1 MQRFSVSFRKS
12 ANSIQPSDRR
22 LIRTQKTAPA
32 GRFFYKR
39 KIEHMFYFVRGSKR
53 IYLICRKCGQDVP
66 DGAFCLRCGAKQ
78 QVPNRRR
85 KFRGNGQ
92 GTVYQLPNK
101 RYAAVKTLGYY
112 LDEHGVKHRKTISK
126 HFDRKKDAMAALP
139 LLGRDQPPAGKA
151 EKKANTT
158 LQQLYAIWLPTHW
171 AGPDTIGN
179 YKAAFKYFAPL
190 YHELA
195 SEIDIDDLQECIDEC
210 PRGKA
215 TRKNMRTTI
224 GLIYKYGIPR
234 GYFPEKLDLSQYLIV
249 SGDTGAGGV
258 GLPSTYLEMLRNAV
272 GTTPYAD
279 YIVCQCYLGF
289 RPSELLALHTEH
301 YNAAERAFVG
311 GTKTDA
317 GKDRTVTVSPKI
329 QPVIDR
335 LIARTPSGQVFSK
348 TDGSL
353 LTLKEYRAIFYN
365 VLDALGL
372 ENPTFDVNGQQKH
385 TYTPHSCRHTFATLL
400 KRIKGAEKDKLS
412 LIGHANEEQLRYYQ
426 DVEFEDL
433 RKITDL
439 I

>member
-1 MQRFSVSFRKS
+1 M
-12 ANSIQPSDRR
+12 
-22 LIRTQKTAPA
+22 
-32 GRFFYKR
+32 
-39 KIEHMFYFVRGSKR
+39 
-53 IYLICRKCGQDVP
+53 ICRKCGQEVP
-66 DGAFCLRCGAKQ
+66 EGAYCIRCGAKQ
-78 QVPNRRR
+78 DVPDKR
-85 KFRGNGQ
+85 KKSRGNGQ

-101 RYAAVKTLGYY
+101 RYVAVKTLGYY
-112 LDEHGVKHRKTISK
+112 LDENGVKYRKTVSK
-126 HFDRKKDAMAALP
+126 HFAQKKDAVEALP
-139 LLGRDQPPAGKA
+139 LLGRDQTPAGKA
-151 EKKANTT
+151 EKKASTT
-158 LQQLYAIWLPTHW
+158 LQQLYAMWLPTHR
-171 AGPDTIGN
+171 AGPDTLGN
-179 YKAAFKYFAPL
+179 YKAAFNYFAPL
-190 YHELA
+190 YHELV

-215 TRKNMRTTI
+215 TRRNMRTTI

-249 SGDTGAGGV
+249 SGEAGVGGV
-258 GLPSTYLEMLRNAV
+258 GLPSAYLETLRKAA

-289 RPSELLALHTEH
+289 RPSELLALHTGH

-311 GTKTDA
+311 GAKTDA

-329 QPVIDR
+329 QPIIDR
-335 LIARTPSGQVFSK
+335 LISRSASGQVFSK
-348 TDGSL
+348 NDGSEM
-353 LTLKEYRAIFYN
+353 TLKEYRAIFYN
-365 VLDALGL
+365 VLDSLGL

-400 KRIKGAEKDKLS
+400 KRTEGAEKDKLS

-433 RKITDL
+433 RKITDR